1 MGCGDKVINIGIS
14 KFSYCVVVN
23 LSMKIG
29 ATLLITL
36 IFNFIDLVRGW
47 CGKYDLEF
55 FAGWSQINIAENI
68 SLNL

>member
-1 MGCGDKVINIGIS
+1 
-14 KFSYCVVVN
+14 
-23 LSMKIG
+23 MKIG